1 MRSLTFPRL
10 LLVLGLFTGTSLGQA
25 GAPQET
31 PKDPSAPASPTVAGA
46 STPATPSLSTAAPA
60 ARRPHFVPVLITAA
74 NGGGSPAT
82 GLSKEQFTIL
92 DSGHAVQPLQVFKA
106 QDIPLHLAIVLLG
119 STATFSQQQAAAI
132 DLVKKAVRPKIDE
145 AFVVTARGKKSW
157 PSDRLEWK
165 QDPEELVKIIAG
177 LDRNAGLHDAFDF
190 DMQTSET
197 GIEGGR
203 DTVQT
208 YNVAAM
214 SVFDAVFY
222 MMNADPHPARRVLVI
237 FRDPWA
243 HSPGFG
249 IQVNSTVEGRMQQA
263 IAVAQ
268 EMHIATFVIGLEDT
282 RFNGVTDNTIGKN
295 YISVHSGENGG
306 GGEGDRNFDRAMEKE
321 RVHAYDAG
329 KTNVQRLA
337 TETGGTTFWSTKKNF
352 SDAVNGIA
360 NLLEGQYILTF
371 TPGDVPGP
379 VHTLKVTSSGAANVL
394 APSAFF
400 YGAPQ
405 PGPPK

>member
-1 MRSLTFPRL
+1 MKNVTFARMLVAVGL
-10 LLVLGLFTGTSLGQA
+10 LPGISLGQTEA
-25 GAPQET
+25 G
-31 PKDPSAPASPTVAGA
+31 APASPPA
-46 STPATPSLSTAAPA
+46 STAPTSAAPQQSAATPA
-60 ARRPHFVPVLITAA
+60 ARRPHFVPVLVTAA
-74 NGGGSPAT
+74 DGSGSPAT

-92 DSGHAVQPLQVFKA
+92 DTGHAVQPLQVFKA

-119 STATFSQQQAAAI
+119 STPTFSQQQAAAI
-132 DLVKKAVRPKIDE
+132 DLVRKAVRPKIDA
-145 AFVVTARGKKSW
+145 AFVVTARGKKPW

-165 QDPEELVKIIAG
+165 QDPEELVKTIEG

-190 DMQTSET
+190 DLQTSET
-197 GIEGGR
+197 GAEGGR

-249 IQVNSTVEGRMQQA
+249 IQVNTTVEGRMQQA

-295 YISVHSGENGG
+295 YVSVHSGENGG

-337 TETGGTTFWSTKKNF
+337 AETGGTTFWSTKKNF
-352 SDAVNGIA
+352 SDAVNGIS
-360 NLLEGQYILTF
+360 NLLAGQYIVTF
-371 TPGDVPGP
+371 TPDDVPGP
-379 VHTLKVTSSGAANVL
+379 VHTLKVTSSGAAKVM

-400 YGAPQ
+400 YGAPPAAAQ
-405 PGPPK
+405 K